1 MIIGTVPDEFRG
13 LAREQIS
20 KYNTTE
26 VKNATVLSVKKME
39 DHFRVEDDQK
49 GSFTSRKVVLGTG
62 LRDILPDTPGIQEA
76 WANGIFWCP
85 WCDGYEHRD
94 QPFGILGHLKDV
106 MGSVVEMWTLNQDII
121 AFVNGTHTPEEEAIL
136 TKNHPD
142 WREQVKEYKVR
153 LDNRTITS
161 IDRIQNGGDVN
172 DPKKHLEYD
181 IFRVNFDEGKSVV
194 RNAFITNFPSEQR
207 SKIPTD
213 LGLKM
218 NDNKVDVSIGDM
230 RTTMPGVFAV
240 GDANDDGSTNIPHA
254 MFSAKRAAVYLH
266 GELITYAIYLVV
278 VDVS

>member
-1 MIIGTVPDEFRG
+1 MITGTVPDEFRG

-76 WANGIFWCP
+76 WAHGIFWCP

-121 AFVNGTHTPEEEAIL
+121 AFVNGTHTPEEEAKL

-278 VDVS
+278 VDAS

>member
-1 MIIGTVPDEFRG
+1 MPDEFRG